1 MNLKTIAAVKRIG
14 IVVLALLVVIGS
26 MLVIY
31 PFMTQNAKLATDISA
46 AQAAKDDVQGKLST
60 MNNLKATNEQVKE
73 LDAEISKKFPAT
85 ADTPGFAAFVGKAAA
100 DAGLSLENITDLTTT
115 IPTLSSAGAPVAPAP
130 EAAATAPAKDAAPK
144 DDSSAAPP
152 AAGASNLAE
161 MNVTINAMGPIDK
174 LQNFVSNLKNGPRN
188 ILISTYSVQEGGA
201 ATEGV
206 TTTAIVSGKT
216 YIYRPIVVPS
226 TETPAAPTTPTTP
239 ADPSAP
245 ATAPTP

>member
-1 MNLKTIAAVKRIG
+1 MNLKTTAAVKRIG

-31 PFMTQNAKLATDISA
+31 PFMMQNAKLATDISA

-60 MNNLKATNEQVKE
+60 MNNLKATNEQVKQ
-73 LDAEISKKFPAT
+73 LDDEISKKFPAT

-130 EAAATAPAKDAAPK
+130 EAAPSTPAKDTAPK

-161 MNVTINAMGPIDK
+161 MSVTINAMGPMDQ
-174 LQNFVSNLKNGPRN
+174 LQNFVANLKNGPRN

-206 TTTAIVSGKT
+206 TTTAIVSGTT
-216 YIYRPIVVPS
+216 YIYRPIQVPP
-226 TETPAAPTTPTTP
+226 TDPTPGTPSTP